1 MHFLKTFLC
10 CFILTISL
18 SAFSQSDTI
27 VLTDTIPQ
35 EEIIN
40 NILFQEEELL
50 EEDTIMYQIEKA
62 NTLKANYDSLQ
73 TNYNSLINKYDS
85 LQINF
90 EKGEYTIKQME
101 IQNAKLLGDYEE
113 LENEIASQKT
123 QFIDDTLRL
132 SLEIDELRANS
143 ISLKSI
149 NDTLALLN
157 KEYRFQLNEKNTL
170 LEEKIKILNEKEI
183 LFTEKEQL
191 YKEAIN
197 TSNID
202 KTKIEGQVQSK
213 NAQIE
218 GKDKE
223 IGLLQKNI
231 DEKDASINEKNTNL
245 AKVIQEKD
253 KYYLMADTLRN
264 KLVETEK
271 TLLKLTE
278 ELKYTKQRAAEAE
291 AKIAQATGRK
301 KKVRVIQG
309 SAMRYPSPVWDIVPR
324 ATETGYENIVVNRNS
339 SKVDFDFI
347 TGASVMLYDLTK
359 PDDKFAS
366 DISLYVGFG
375 GSNLFKNFYIGGS
388 YRFLDFFHIAVG
400 TNIAEYTL
408 LAEEFNK
415 EGQALK
421 PGWSIQT
428 TKQWKVTP
436 FISLSLDFEFLS
448 YIGKK

>member
-113 LENEIASQKT
+113 LKNEIASQKT

-143 ISLKSI
+143 ISLKNI
-149 NDTLALLN
+149 NDTLVLLN
-157 KEYRFQLNEKNTL
+157 KEFRFQLNEKNTL

-253 KYYLMADTLRN
+253 KYYLMAD
-264 KLVETEK
+264 
-271 TLLKLTE
+271 
-278 ELKYTKQRAAEAE
+278 
-291 AKIAQATGRK
+291 RK
-301 KKVRVIQG
+301 
-309 SAMRYPSPVWDIVPR
+309 S
-324 ATETGYENIVVNRNS
+324 VV
-339 SKVDFDFI
+339 
-347 TGASVMLYDLTK
+347 
-359 PDDKFAS
+359 
-366 DISLYVGFG
+366 
-375 GSNLFKNFYIGGS
+375 
-388 YRFLDFFHIAVG
+388 
-400 TNIAEYTL
+400 
-408 LAEEFNK
+408 
-415 EGQALK
+415 
-421 PGWSIQT
+421 
-428 TKQWKVTP
+428 
-436 FISLSLDFEFLS
+436 
-448 YIGKK
+448 